1 MSTYVISDIHGCYT
15 AFMKLLEKVGFSN
28 EDRLIIAGDII
39 DRGPEN
45 FEMLMWLEN
54 KPSNVE
60 ILMGNHEY
68 DFTYASVPAAL
79 ESIDPY
85 DQEAGFKDVVIDPY
99 YDQYG
104 TVRELIEKGVSPG
117 RLAYWAQLMRRFKF
131 YRILKLNGKKYI
143 IVHASYVSEEKYKRL
158 NGTFEGISDYYIWN
172 RDAFFYDEGR
182 GDTIIFGHTPTIF
195 DKDYFADGK
204 VYRVKYQGN
213 TFIDIDCGYVYKMH
227 YHNANMAMI
236 RLEDESIIYL
246 DE

>member
-15 AFMKLLEKVGFSN
+15 AFMKLLEKAGFCS
-28 EDRLIIAGDII
+28 DDKLIVAGDII

-45 FEMLMWLEN
+45 FEVLKWMEN
-54 KPSNVE
+54 KPANVE

-68 DFTYASVPAAL
+68 DFTYANVPAAL
-79 ESIDPY
+79 EYTDPY
-85 DQEAGFKDVVIDPY
+85 DQEAGFKDIEIDPY

-104 TVRELIEKGVSPG
+104 TVEELIRKGVTPG
-117 RLAYWAQLMRRFKF
+117 QLAYWAQIIRRFKY
-131 YRILKLNGKKYI
+131 YRIINIKGKKYI
-143 IVHASYVSEEKYKRL
+143 IVHASYVSEEKYRRL
-158 NGTFEGISDYYIWN
+158 NGTLEGISDYYIWN

-213 TFIDIDCGYVYKMH
+213 TFIDIDCGYVYKPH
-227 YHNANMAMI
+227 YSNANMAIM
-236 RLEDESIIYL
+236 RLEDEEIIYL
-246 DE
+246 D